1 MSPVDY
7 HNMKNLFSIVR
18 LSILVI
24 IIFLLPLFF
33 LPITQEFYA
42 IAKLYFL
49 ILTCL
54 LLLAIS
60 LTEFLVTKKLA
71 WKRNSLDLPII
82 IFLITIVI
90 AVIISSPNKIQAI
103 LNPSFGPLLILALI
117 IFYFYLSRES
127 LALQFTP
134 YLLQVSSI
142 VLAVIAIVF
151 FFQPFKNVNLSVAWQ
166 FLKSPSFSPIGT
178 QIDLAIF
185 LGFSIIYS
193 LFKVFKPEDDNK
205 TGQKE
210 KLVNFVILNLNFFAL
225 CFTIYSL
232 IKPVSATSVTLPPFN
247 ISWYAAVEI
256 LKNPLTALFGVGVDN
271 FSAIFTKVKDASYN
285 STNLWQVN
293 SFILSRSAILHIL
306 TETGVFG
313 LIGFGLI
320 IWTII
325 KKLLS
330 VNQKSLNPLILNTL
344 YLILVLIFFPP
355 SLIIFFL
362 FFILISQ
369 ITSTDK
375 NEQEQEVD
383 LTKILPVYLVIIIA
397 SIIFICTASY
407 FAVRTYS
414 AEFYFKVAQ
423 KGLSNNDAKMLYDN
437 EKRAIILNPFIERF
451 RSSFSQANLLI
462 ADSIANKNK
471 EKITEADR
479 QSITQAIQT
488 AIAEAKAVVALNP
501 QKAVNWENLAVIY
514 RNIVNVAQGADAWA
528 ISAYQRAILLDPQ
541 NPSYRLNLG
550 GIYYSLNNFDDAS
563 KLFEQ
568 AIALKQ
574 NWPNAYYNL
583 AWASFKK
590 QDYQR
595 AVNAMQYVLNLV
607 NPQTAKVD
615 YEKAQKDLEEFKK
628 MLSRSEETSQSKD
641 QKKPELALPS
651 IAPTGFEPKIKLPKD
666 ASPEAK

>member
-1 MSPVDY
+1 MEKALKTIKISL
-7 HNMKNLFSIVR
+7 LF
-18 LSILVI
+18 LV
-24 IIFLLPLFF
+24 IFLLPLFF
-33 LPITQEFYA
+33 LPLTQEFYA
-42 IAKLYFL
+42 IAKLYLL
-49 ILTCL
+49 IFADL
-54 LLLAIS
+54 LLLIMS
-60 LTEFLVTKKLA
+60 LIEFLVIKKIS
-71 WKRNSLDLPII
+71 WKKNSFDTPII
-82 IFLITIVI
+82 IFLVTTTIATV
-90 AVIISSPNKIQAI
+90 ISSPNKIQAV
-103 LNPSFGPLLILALI
+103 LSPSFGPLLILSLV

-127 LALQFTP
+127 LALKFTP
-134 YLLQVSSI
+134 YLLQISSLI
-142 VLAVIAIVF
+142 LAILSIVF
-151 FFQPFKNVNLSVAWQ
+151 FFQPFKNVNLPVFWQ
-166 FLKSPSFSPIGT
+166 FLKNPGFSPIGT

-185 LGFSIIYS
+185 LGFSMIYS
-193 LFKVFKPEDDNK
+193 LFKVFKTDDDK
-205 TGQKE
+205 IDQKE
-210 KLVNFVILNLNFFAL
+210 KLINFILLNLNFFAL

-232 IKPVSATSVTLPPFN
+232 IKPISNSSTILPPFN

-271 FSAIFTKVKDASYN
+271 FSAIFTKVKDIGYN
-285 STNLWQVN
+285 LTNLWQVN

-306 TETGVFG
+306 TETGIFG
-313 LIGFGLI
+313 LVGFGLI

-325 KKLLS
+325 KKLLPI
-330 VNQKSLNPLILNTL
+330 NQKSLNPLILNTL

-369 ITSTDK
+369 IASTDK

-383 LTKILPVYLVIIIA
+383 LAKILPVYLVIIIA
-397 SIIFICTASY
+397 SVLLIGTASY

-437 EKRAIILNPFIERF
+437 EKKAIILNPFIERF

-462 ADSIANKNK
+462 ANSIANKNK
-471 EKITEADR
+471 EKIIEADR
-479 QSITQAIQT
+479 QSIAQAIQT
-488 AIAEAKAVVALNP
+488 AIAEAKAVVALNS

-514 RNIVNVAQGADAWA
+514 RNILNVAQGADAWA

-583 AWASFKK
+583 AWTAFKK
-590 QDYQR
+590 EDYR
-595 AVNAMQYVLNLV
+595 KAVNSMQYVLSLI
-607 NPQTAKVD
+607 NPQTAKTD

-628 MLSRSEETSQSKD
+628 MLPQAEEKTSQNKD
-641 QKKPELALPS
+641 QKKPELTLPS
-651 IAPTGFEPKIKLPKD
+651 KAPTIEPKIKLPKD